1 MTTKAARS
9 FTNPYGRFDYIHADR
24 QSFHV
29 GVTQESYEGVYFLIA
44 TSERALCDLIAY
56 TGRFNLRYNVEVQ
69 RFLEEDMDFFKT
81 VRLLIVEEYATLG
94 KKSNSISA
102 LIKWIKNE
110 RNIQ

>member
-56 TGRFNLRYNVEVQ
+56 IGRFNLRYNVEVQ
-69 RFLEEDMDFFKT
+69 RFLEEDMRLDMDFFKT
-81 VRLLIVEEYATLG
+81 VRLSIVEEYATLG
-94 KKSNSISA
+94 K
-102 LIKWIKNE
+102 
-110 RNIQ
+110 RVTPYRP